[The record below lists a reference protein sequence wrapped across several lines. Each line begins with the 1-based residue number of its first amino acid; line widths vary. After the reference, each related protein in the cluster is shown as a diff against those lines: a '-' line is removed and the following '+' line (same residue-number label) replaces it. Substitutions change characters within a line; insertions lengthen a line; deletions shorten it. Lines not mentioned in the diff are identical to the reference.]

1 MLINENFNDII
12 FNYQL
17 IIYNYTKNFYTNIHN
32 YNNLDYYEKI
42 YTHGLNVIQNIFNIA
57 SVYLCNI
64 SDVNNICEKGY
75 IYFIEFI
82 NQLGINNY
90 SESNIELSLKD
101 AILFC
106 YKKTIFN
113 LDKTNENVNN
123 NEKKIFYILNTYI
136 FLINNIN
143 LIVNRNLYNLFAY
156 NTYQIE
162 TNVDNILLINN
173 NIINK
178 VIKKI
183 NNTLNF
189 NSTLNRLNYID
200 TILNNLLNIINKYNN
215 EFILSFN
222 SKLIDNNKIL
232 DFIKLFEKNINSI
245 NKNIV

>member
-1 MLINENFNDII
+1 M
-12 FNYQL
+12 
-17 IIYNYTKNFYTNIHN
+17 K
-32 YNNLDYYEKI
+32 
-42 YTHGLNVIQNIFNIA
+42 
-57 SVYLCNI
+57 
-64 SDVNNICEKGY
+64 
-75 IYFIEFI
+75 
-82 NQLGINNY
+82 
-90 SESNIELSLKD
+90 
-101 AILFC
+101 
-106 YKKTIFN
+106 
-113 LDKTNENVNN
+113 
-123 NEKKIFYILNTYI
+123 KKIFYILNTYI